1 MFDLFPLDFSV
12 SKIDSVLPVFRL
24 WSLALHSSSMSFKL
38 LAFTTLADMISS
50 LKKAILSATS
60 GDSVVGGGGGDSDI
74 STVTAAATSTAAAD
88 RNENDK
94 NSNSATINSTS
105 SFASIAVSTLHAFH
119 HDLHTAL
126 SACLSL
132 LPLPRLRSTA
142 AKRLWHEM
150 EDFPSYTR
158 YIQVG

>member
-74 STVTAAATSTAAAD
+74 STVTAAAAAAAD
-88 RNENDK
+88 HNENDK
-94 NSNSATINSTS
+94 NGNSATTNSS
-105 SFASIAVSTLHAFH
+105 SSSASIIVSTLQAFH